1 MIDETRQKVTSNQ
14 RRRVMRSQKQW
25 RDLITKFERGEL
37 GVRQFCEQHDLT
49 SSSFHLWRKRL
60 REEKQPAPRF
70 VALSVPAGEREDWD
84 VELSLGPSMTLRL
97 RHS

>member
-1 MIDETRQKVTSNQ
+1 MIDEARRKVTNTQ

-25 RDLITKFERGEL
+25 RDLVTKFERGEL
-37 GVRQFCEQHDLT
+37 GVREFCDRHDLT

-60 REEKQPAPRF
+60 REEKQLAPSF
-70 VALSVPAGEREDWD
+70 VSLSVPADEPEGWD

-97 RHS
+97 RHG